1 MPEIAMLNPVVLRGV
16 VNKMEP
22 PRTYLGTQ
30 LLPRVPYPYPVFS
43 YDVVKGNRNLAKPN
57 VPNAEANV
65 VKQQTA
71 GKVSGSMIYVREKK
85 VFEPTTMYWL
95 RSPGSLDTGRAERK
109 VAEEIRDLNLRT
121 ERFVEWTIWS
131 MFAGSIA
138 LNSNGVVA
146 TINYGIDPTHTPTAA
161 VEWDTVVSGVYN
173 TQIEKDL
180 RAWRRVV
187 SRDSF
192 VSPTRVITS
201 EWTMGLITQNSTL
214 RNTNFMSDRMREQI
228 AAGGTFGPLFG
239 FDFTTYDLSYIDDA
253 GVEQRFIPDGKLFM
267 YAPENNPCELLEG
280 PTADF
285 DAPQGFTGKFSKSWM
300 IEDPSA
306 RQALIEYNF
315 VPTLPRPEQVLF
327 ATVAV
332 APFT

>member
-1 MPEIAMLNPVVLRGV
+1 MPEIALLNPVVLRGV

-65 VKQQTA
+65 VKQMTV

-95 RSPGSLDTGRAERK
+95 REAGSLALGNAERK

-121 ERFVEWTIWS
+121 ERFVEWAIWS
-131 MFAGSIA
+131 MFSGSIA

-146 TINYGIDPTHTPTAA
+146 TINYGIDATHTPTAA
-161 VEWDTVVSGVYN
+161 VLWNVLTGGSYETK
-173 TQIEKDL
+173 IEPDL
-180 RAWRRVV
+180 RAWKRVV

-192 VSPTRVITS
+192 TSPTRVIGS
-201 EWTMGLITQNSTL
+201 EVTIGYITQNATL
-214 RNTNFMSDRMREQI
+214 RNTNFMSDRMRESI

-239 FDFTTYDLSYIDDA
+239 LSFTTYDLSYVDDS
-253 GVEQRFIPDGKLFM
+253 GNEQRFLPDGKLFM
-267 YAPENNPCELLEG
+267 FSPENNPFELLEG

-315 VPTLPRPEQVLF
+315 VPTLPRPEQVLM
-327 ATVAV
+327 ATVA
-332 APFT
+332 

>member
-1 MPEIAMLNPVVLRGV
+1 MPHVSILEPVTLRGL

-22 PRTYLGTQ
+22 PRTYLGSQ
-30 LLPRVPYPYPVFS
+30 LLRRVPYPYPVFS
-43 YDVVKGNRNLAKPN
+43 YDVVKGNRNLARPN

-65 VKQQTA
+65 VKQTTV

-95 RSPGSLDTGRAERK
+95 RAPGSLQNIASANAR

-121 ERFVEWTIWS
+121 ERFVEWCIWS
-131 MFAGSIA
+131 MFSGSIA

-146 TINYGIDPTHTPTAA
+146 TVNYGIDATHTPTAA
-161 VEWDTVVSGVYN
+161 IEWDVLTGGAYE
-173 TQIEKDL
+173 TRIEPDL
-180 RAWRRVV
+180 RAWKRVV

-192 VSPTRVITS
+192 SSPTRAIGS
-201 EWTMGLITQNSTL
+201 EWTISLITQNATL
-214 RNTNFMSDRMREQI
+214 RNTNFMSDRMRESI
-228 AAGGTFGPLFG
+228 AAGADFGPLFG
-239 FDFTTYDLSYIDDA
+239 LTFSTYDLSYVDDA
-253 GVEQRFIPDGKLFM
+253 GTEQRFLPDGKLFM
-267 YAPENNPCELLEG
+267 YAPDNNPFELLEG

-315 VPTLPRPEQVLF
+315 IPTLPRPEQVLM
-327 ATVAV
+327 ATVAT
-332 APFT
+332 P